1 MTKRAVV
8 VLLAL
13 FLLAAPAAFAVGTA
27 KLKGVD
33 IKDNSVEFDI
43 DGPFTYTIYKADPYR
58 VIIELPGVE
67 PGTFAGKLQSK
78 TRGITEVDISGK
90 DGSTKA
96 EIVLESP
103 SEVKPVYKSDKF
115 VLNVLPV
122 QIASANSPGDSNIS
136 GPSKE
141 APTNQAVYAPGAE
154 PADAATAGTK
164 SAAENATAPSAPE
177 TLQPAT
183 TINSIYLERSGG
195 KVKLVLKGDGAIN
208 PGVFS
213 LPGRIVIDVPK
224 VRLEAAL
231 PKVMLSPVRDIRTG
245 SYPDKVRVVL
255 DTTRNTKY
263 EVVTNANTLTL
274 SLAAPA
280 AELSRPPQTKETD
293 KQPAVAAPET
303 AAAPMAQAPAPASPK
318 GQQRISLDF
327 QNADIV
333 PIFMLLG
340 EVSGYN
346 MVVHPSVHGTIT
358 LKLKDVPWEQALNIL
373 LDTFALGKR
382 VEGNV
387 MTIAPLSQFAT
398 WEKEKEDL
406 RNTQAST
413 EELVQAVIR
422 LSYAQASEITT
433 AINSAKLL
441 SPRGNITQDTR
452 TNSLIIKDTPTQ
464 IAKIKNLVS
473 IMDVAQKQ
481 VMIEAQIV
489 EVSSSYTKSLGIQWG
504 AQQNINGLIAN
515 GTSTP
520 TGQGALFSVNTPVLS
535 ALPTATM
542 PGGAATFLLGTAN
555 ALSLQISLNALEG
568 VGKSKSLANPRV
580 LTIDNQMASIQQ
592 GTSIPVQ
599 TTSASGT
606 STQFVNANL
615 NLQVTPRIT
624 PDGYVL
630 LKVTAANDSLG
641 DLTPQG
647 FSINRKNVTT
657 QALVKDGQTLVLGGI
672 YTDSKTTSTTGIPFL
687 SKIPLLNLFF
697 STQSQTGPNPQELL
711 ILITPKIVKPA

>member
-8 VLLAL
+8 VFLAL
-13 FLLAAPAAFAVGTA
+13 FFLAAPAAFAVGTA

-33 IKDNSVEFDI
+33 IKDNSVQFNI

-58 VIIELPGVE
+58 VIVELPGVD
-67 PGTFAGKLQSK
+67 PGAFTGTHASK
-78 TRGITEVDISGK
+78 SSGLTQINISAEKGA
-90 DGSTKA
+90 TKA
-96 EIVLESP
+96 EIILANP
-103 SEVKPVYKSDKF
+103 SDVKPLYKKGRF
-115 VLNVLPV
+115 VLNVLPIATAAASPAV
-122 QIASANSPGDSNIS
+122 SNTTGQAQTAAEAGAKTGVENAAAPAPKPENLASATYIS
-136 GPSKE
+136 SISLKR
-141 APTNQAVYAPGAE
+141 
-154 PADAATAGTK
+154 
-164 SAAENATAPSAPE
+164 ENG
-177 TLQPAT
+177 
-183 TINSIYLERSGG
+183 N
-195 KVKLVLKGDGAIN
+195 VKFVLTGNGAIN

-213 LPGRIVIDVPK
+213 LPGRIVVDVPK
-224 VRLEAAL
+224 VRLKAAL
-231 PKVMLSPVRDIRTG
+231 PAVMIQPVRDIRTG
-245 SYPDKVRVVL
+245 SYSDKVRVVL

-263 EVVTNANTLTL
+263 DVLTKGDTLTL
-274 SLAAPA
+274 TMAAPARAEAPA
-280 AELSRPPQTKETD
+280 AEE
-293 KQPAVAAPET
+293 VAKP
-303 AAAPMAQAPAPASPK
+303 AAAPSASAPVTAQAPAAPK

-373 LDTFALGKR
+373 MDTFGLGKR

-398 WEKEKEDL
+398 WDKEKQSLEEAE
-406 RNTQAST
+406 AST
-413 EELVQAVIR
+413 EPVVQTVIR
-422 LSYAQASEITT
+422 LSYAQAADITS
-433 AINSAKLL
+433 AISNAKLL
-441 SPRGNITQDTR
+441 SNRGNITQDIR

-464 IAKIKNLVS
+464 IAKIEKLVK

-489 EVSSSYTKSLGIQWG
+489 EVSSSYAKSLGIQWG
-504 AQQNINGLIAN
+504 GTANFGGFSN
-515 GTSTP
+515 GTG
-520 TGQGALFSVNTPVLS
+520 GQGAQFSVNTPVL
-535 ALPTATM
+535 AAGPTAGTAVT
-542 PGGAATFLLGTAN
+542 PFSGASFFLGTAN
-555 ALSLQISLNALEG
+555 ALSLQISLNALET
-568 VGKSKSLANPRV
+568 VGKSRSLANPRV
-580 LTIDNQMASIQQ
+580 LTLDNQAASIQQ

-647 FSINRKNVTT
+647 YAINRKNVTT
-657 QALVKDGQTLVLGGI
+657 QALVKDGETLVLGGI
-672 YTDSKTTSTTGIPFL
+672 YTDSRSTTDTGVPFL
-687 SKIPLLNLFF
+687 SRIPLLNLFF
-697 STQSQTGPNPQELL
+697 KDRTETGPNPQELL
-711 ILITPKIVKPA
+711 ILITPKIVKADRS